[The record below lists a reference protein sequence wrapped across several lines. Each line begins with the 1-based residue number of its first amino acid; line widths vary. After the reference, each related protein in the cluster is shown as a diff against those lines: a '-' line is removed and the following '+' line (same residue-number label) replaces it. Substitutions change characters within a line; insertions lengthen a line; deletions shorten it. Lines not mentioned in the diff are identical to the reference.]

1 MTWSIL
7 KFTGEEIIGLA
18 VNIEKAGKTFYEK
31 ALNKVD
37 DADAREMFSYLAREE
52 EKHMAAFEKLG
63 AKLAKEVVPNESY
76 VGEYGDYLKS
86 IIDTHVFNQNNVD
99 DLVKDI
105 KTFREALAIAFRF
118 EKDSIIIFQEFLSS
132 VDSTGKEI
140 IGELIAEEKEHI
152 KKISKLNRIS

>member
-7 KFTGEEIIGLA
+7 KFTGEEIIELA
-18 VNIEKAGKTFYEK
+18 VKIEKAGKDFYEK
-31 ALNKVD
+31 AVAKVD
-37 DADAREMFSYLAREE
+37 DADAKIMFGYLAREE
-52 EKHMAAFEKLG
+52 ESHICVFEDIG

-86 IIDTHVFNQNNVD
+86 IIDSHVFNQNNVD
-99 DLVKDI
+99 ELVRDI

-118 EKDSIIIFQEFLSS
+118 EKDSIIIFQEFLNA

-140 IGELIAEEKEHI
+140 IEKLIAEEKEHI

>member
-7 KFTGEEIIGLA
+7 KFTGEEIIDLA
-18 VNIEKAGKTFYEK
+18 VKIEKAGKTFYEK

-37 DADAREMFSYLAREE
+37 DADAKVMFSYLAREE
-52 EKHMAAFEKLG
+52 EKHIAAFEKLG

>member
-7 KFTGEEIIGLA
+7 KFTGEEIIDLA
-18 VNIEKAGKTFYEK
+18 VKIEKAGKTFYEK

-52 EKHMAAFEKLG
+52 EKHISAFEKLG

>member
-7 KFTGEEIIGLA
+7 KFTGEEIIDLA
-18 VNIEKAGKTFYEK
+18 VKIEKAGKTFYEK

-52 EKHMAAFEKLG
+52 EKHISAFEKLG

-118 EKDSIIIFQEFLSS
+118 EKDSIIIFQEFWNT